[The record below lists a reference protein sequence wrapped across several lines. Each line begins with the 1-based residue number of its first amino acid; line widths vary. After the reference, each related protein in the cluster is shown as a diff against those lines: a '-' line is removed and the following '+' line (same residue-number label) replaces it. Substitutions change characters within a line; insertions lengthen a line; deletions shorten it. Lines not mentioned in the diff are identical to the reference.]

1 MVNTLISDLYQLQF
15 FNSLIRYDLDVSI
28 ISGGKMEEIISEVEL
43 MKKRID
49 KLGRLL

>member
-1 MVNTLISDLYQLQF
+1 MADLLIFNLYQLQF
-15 FNSLIRYDLDVSI
+15 FNSLIRYGLDVSI